1 MKEGRIL
8 VTGGAGFIGSAL
20 VWALN
25 ERGREDIVVC
35 DRLGSDERWRNLRPL
50 RFADY
55 VDADEL
61 PGLLDR
67 GVLGSFDLVFHL
79 GACSSTA
86 ERDMGHLM
94 RNNYG
99 YTRDLARWA
108 LSKGVRF
115 VYASSAA
122 TYGDGSAGMDDRC
135 ADPDRLRPLNPYGY
149 SKQLFDLHA
158 RREGWLDRIVGL
170 KYFNVF
176 GPNENHKGAMR
187 SLVHKA
193 CDQIRATGR
202 VELFRSHR
210 PDCEDGRQSR
220 DFLYVKDA
228 VAMTLHLAGL
238 RDVGGLFNLG
248 SGRSHTWIELAEA
261 VFAAMGLEPEIEFV
275 DMPEPLRAT
284 YQYHTRAEIGKL
296 IATGYAGPI
305 APLAEAVRDCVVH
318 YLLPDRHLGEQVAD
332 PLRVES

>member
-8 VTGGAGFIGSAL
+8 VTGGAGFLGSAL

-25 ERGREDIVVC
+25 EGGREDIVVC
-35 DRLGSDERWRNLRPL
+35 DRLGADGRWRNLAPL

-61 PGLLDR
+61 PGLLGRDA
-67 GVLGSFDLVFHL
+67 LGPFATAFHL

-108 LSKGVRF
+108 LARDIRF

-122 TYGDGSAGMDDRC
+122 TYGDGGAGMDDR
-135 ADPDRLRPLNPYGY
+135 DPDLDRLRPLNPYGY
-149 SKQLFDLHA
+149 SKHLLDLHA
-158 RREGWLDRIVGL
+158 RREGWLERVVGL

-210 PDCEDGRQSR
+210 ADCENGRQSR

-228 VAMTLHLAGL
+228 AAMTLHLAGH
-238 RDVGGLFNLG
+238 RDAGGLFNLG

-284 YQYHTRAEIGKL
+284 YQYHTRAETGKL
-296 IATGYAGPI
+296 AATGYDGPI
-305 APLAEAVRDCVVH
+305 TPLAEAVCDCVVN
-318 YLLPDRHLGEQVAD
+318 YLLPDRRLGEGG
-332 PLRVES
+332 RS

>member
-8 VTGGAGFIGSAL
+8 VTGGAGFLGSAL

-35 DRLGSDERWRNLRPL
+35 DRLGADGRWHNLVSL

-61 PGLLDR
+61 PGLLGRDA
-67 GVLGSFDLVFHL
+67 LGPFAAAFHL

-108 LSKGVRF
+108 LAREVRF

-122 TYGDGSAGMDDRC
+122 TYGDGGAGMDDR
-135 ADPDRLRPLNPYGY
+135 DPDLDRLRPLNPYGY
-149 SKQLFDLHA
+149 SKHLLDLHA
-158 RREGWLDRIVGL
+158 RREGWLDRVVGL

-228 VAMTLHLAGL
+228 VAMTLHLAGH
-238 RDVGGLFNLG
+238 RGACGLFNLG

-284 YQYHTRAEIGKL
+284 YQYHTRAETGKL
-296 IATGYAGPI
+296 AATGYTGPI
-305 APLAEAVRDCVVH
+305 TPLAEAVRDCVAN
-318 YLLPDRHLGEQVAD
+318 YLLPGRRLGEVD
-332 PLRVES
+332 R